1 MSNDKGR
8 AQKSLINPQIF
19 ADNAVVM
26 IFVVITLAAIPVSG
40 LPLKSIIQEILTR
53 IGRNC
58 FLVFSLLLPIM
69 AGMGINF
76 GMVLGAMAGQIG
88 LIFAVDWNI
97 VGVPGLVFASLI
109 AVPIAAGLGWIAG
122 QILNR
127 ARGREMVT
135 GYVLGFFMDGFYQF
149 IVLYLM
155 GQPTIWAAKSRGQWT
170 ALIPIHSP
178 TIILSRGYGIR
189 NTLNLDAVRQSLDRF
204 IPLEILGIRVPLAN
218 YIIIGILC
226 LFIIWFR
233 KTKLG
238 QDMRAVGQNQTVAH
252 AAGIPVDRTRII
264 AIVISTILASL
275 GQIIFLQNMGNAATY
290 NAHQQTGFFAAA
302 AILVGG
308 ASVSKASIP
317 NVFVGTILLHLMYI
331 VVPRAGT
338 NLFGDAQ
345 IGEFFRDAFSYAI
358 IALALVIHAWR
369 KRANAEAARSSLRG
383 GDAGGS
389 VKEGQ
394 PS

>member
-1 MSNDKGR
+1 MKKNSW
-8 AQKSLINPQIF
+8 SSVF
-19 ADNAVVM
+19 ADNAVVL
-26 IFVVITLAAIPVSG
+26 IFVIITLTAIPVSG
-40 LPLKSIIQEILTR
+40 LPLKSIVQEILTR

-58 FLVFSLLLPIM
+58 FLVFSLILPIM

-97 VGVPGLVFASLI
+97 MGVPGLIFASLI
-109 AVPIAAGLGWIAG
+109 AVPIAACLGCLAG

-155 GQPTIWAAKSRGQWT
+155 GLATVWRYHGGGWK
-170 ALIPIHSP
+170 ALIPVHSP
-178 TIILSRGYGIR
+178 SIVLSRGFGVR
-189 NTLNLDAVRQSLDRF
+189 NTLNLDVVRQSLDRF
-204 IPLEILGIRVPLAN
+204 IPLRIAGINIPVAN
-218 YIIIGILC
+218 YLVIGLLC
-226 LFIIWFR
+226 LFIVWFR

-238 QDMRAVGQNQTVAH
+238 QDMRAVGQNQAVAH
-252 AAGIPVDRTRII
+252 AAGIPVDRTRTI

-275 GQIIFLQNMGNAATY
+275 GQIIFLQNMGNMATY
-290 NAHQQTGFFAAA
+290 NAHRQTGFFAAA

-308 ASVSKASIP
+308 ASVSKASIT
-317 NVFVGTILLHLMYI
+317 NVFIGTMLLHLMYI
-331 VVPRAGT
+331 VVTRAGT

-345 IGEFFRDAFSYAI
+345 IGEYFRDAFSYAI

-369 KRANAEAARSSLRG
+369 KRANAQAARSSLRG
-383 GDAGGS
+383 GI
-389 VKEGQ
+389 EGERHE
-394 PS
+394 

>member
-1 MSNDKGR
+1 MKKTG
-8 AQKSLINPQIF
+8 SLKNIWIPRF
-19 ADNAVVM
+19 LADNAVVL
-26 IFVVITLAAIPVSG
+26 IFVVVTLAAIPVSG
-40 LPLKSIIQEILTR
+40 LPLTSILQEILTR

-88 LIFAVDWNI
+88 LLFVVDWNI
-97 VGVPGLVFASLI
+97 VGVPGLLFAGLI
-109 AVPIAAGLGWIAG
+109 AIPIAAALGWTAG

-149 IVLYLM
+149 VVLYMM
-155 GQPTIWAAKSRGQWT
+155 GAV
-170 ALIPIHSP
+170 IPIHSL
-178 TIILSRGYGIR
+178 TILLSRGYGIR
-189 NTLNLDAVRQSLDRF
+189 NTLSLDAVRQSLDRL
-204 IPLEILGIRVPLAN
+204 IPLRIGAVSIPAAN
-218 YIIIGILC
+218 YLVIGLLC

-238 QDMRAVGQNQTVAH
+238 QDMRAVGQNQAVAH
-252 AAGIPVDRTRII
+252 AAGIPVDRTRTL
-264 AIVISTILASL
+264 AIVISTVLASL
-275 GQIIFLQNMGNAATY
+275 GQIIFLQNMGNIATY

-308 ASVSKASIP
+308 ASVSRASIP
-317 NVFVGTILLHLMYI
+317 NVFIGTMLLHLMYI
-331 VVPRAGT
+331 VVPRAGA

-345 IGEFFRDAFSYAI
+345 IGEYFRDAFSYAI

-369 KRANAEAARSSLRG
+369 KRAHAEAARLELRG
-383 GDAGGS
+383 NAAAGEEPAHAG
-389 VKEGQ
+389 
-394 PS
+394 